1 MAVYDWPLALRPAYV
16 EWGLIQPQMLGRSA
30 FNGAVQAITLGAPRW
45 QFTIETGVMR
55 ASEVP
60 QWESFI
66 TRLAGKV
73 HRARCW
79 DWRRES
85 PLGPGGASPTLQAPA
100 TGITATV
107 QGLTASQNPVLRAG
121 SYLGING
128 ELKRLSVDAVSNGSG
143 VATLTFEPPL
153 RATAPSGTPVVLTR
167 PTALFI
173 LVNDR
178 FSVGQRG
185 ARHTGFSLSFEEVFL

>member
-1 MAVYDWPLALRPAYV
+1 
-16 EWGLIQPQMLGRSA
+16 MLGRSA
-30 FNGAVQAITLGAPRW
+30 FNGAVQAITMGAPRW
-45 QFTIETGVMR
+45 QFTIETGAMR
-55 ASEVP
+55 ASETP
-60 QWESFI
+60 QWEAFI
-66 TRLAGKV
+66 TRLGGKV

-85 PLGPGGASPTLQAPA
+85 PLGPGGASPTLQGNA

-107 QGLTASQNPVLRAG
+107 QGLTANQNPVLRAG

-143 VATLTFEPPL
+143 VATVTFEPPL
-153 RATAPSGTPVVLTR
+153 RATAPGGSAVVLTR

-178 FSVGQRG
+178 FSFSQRG
-185 ARHTGFSLSFEEVFL
+185 ARHTGGSLSFEEVFL